1 MLRQLFAVSRMSLL
15 TLPQRIGASSVIVIG
30 IAGVVAVL
38 VSVLAM
44 AEGFRHTVAD
54 SGRPDR
60 VIVLRGGSDAEL
72 NSNLTRADIDL
83 IGNAPGLAKDG
94 DGKALLSDELLTIVN
109 IPKIDTGLDSNITLR
124 GVGLQFLKVRPEI
137 AVVEGRMFHP
147 ALRELIAGAG
157 AAKQFRGLTVGSV
170 LHLRNADWTVTGVFT
185 SNGDVHESELL
196 ADVDTVGSAIERN
209 SNYSSAVGLLTDA
222 GAFDRFKDELT
233 TNPQLKVDVE
243 REPEYYAAQSKQLT
257 HLINIVGNT
266 VAIIMAIGA
275 MFGALNTMYSAV
287 DARGLEIATLRAIGF
302 GASPILMS
310 VMIEAL
316 ALSFLGGV
324 LGGALAWLFFNGHS
338 VSTLGGGF
346 AQVVFKLTVTRT
358 LLIEG
363 ILWACTIGVL
373 GGLFPAVR
381 AARLPVAEA
390 LRAA

>member
-1 MLRQLFAVSRMSLL
+1 MLKQVFAVSLMSLR
-15 TLPQRIGASSVIVIG
+15 TLPQRLGSSSVIVIG

-38 VSVLAM
+38 VSLLAM
-44 AEGFRHTVAD
+44 AAGFRHTVAE

-60 VIVLRGGSDAEL
+60 VIILRGGSDAEL
-72 NSNLTRADIDL
+72 NSNLTPADINA
-83 IGNAPGLAKDG
+83 IENAPGLAKDAA
-94 DGKALLSDELLTIVN
+94 GKALLSADLVTIVN
-109 IPKIDTGLDSNITLR
+109 IPKIDTGSDSNITLR
-124 GVGLQFLKVRPEI
+124 GVGLQISKVRPELTL
-137 AVVEGRMFHP
+137 VEGRMFRP

-196 ADVDTVGSAIERN
+196 ADEDTVGSAIERN
-209 SNYSSAVGLLTDA
+209 ANYSSAVGLLTDA
-222 GAFDRFKDELT
+222 NAFDRFKDALT
-233 TNPQLKVDVE
+233 TDPRLKVDVQ
-243 REPEYYAAQSKQLT
+243 REPEYYAAQSKDLT
-257 HLINIVGNT
+257 QLINVVGNT
-266 VAIIMAIGA
+266 VAVIMAIGA

-302 GASPILMS
+302 GTAPILVS

-316 ALSFLGGV
+316 ALSLLGGV
-324 LGGALAWLFFNGHS
+324 IGAALAWLFFNGHS
-338 VSTLGGGF
+338 VSTLGGAF

-363 ILWACTIGVL
+363 VLWACTIGVL

-390 LRAA
+390 LRSA